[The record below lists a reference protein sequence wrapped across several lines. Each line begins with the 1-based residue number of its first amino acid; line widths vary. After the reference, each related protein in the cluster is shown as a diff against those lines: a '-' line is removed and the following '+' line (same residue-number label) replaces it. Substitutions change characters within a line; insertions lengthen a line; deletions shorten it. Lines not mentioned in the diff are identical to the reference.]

1 MRIRRKKNLEARI
14 DACKENFI
22 YLIEEEKDARTPV
35 LKKLNFNELF
45 ENSNPTVLELG
56 CGKGRFS
63 NTLALQNP
71 ALNVLA
77 VEKIDNVLITA
88 AETAKEKG
96 IKNVKFLCLAAEYL
110 SRYIPEKSI
119 DNLYLNFSCPYPKKR
134 FSNRRLTNPK
144 FLKVYKEILKDG
156 GFIYQKT
163 DNREFFEYSL
173 INYSQNGFYIEDIS
187 LDLHNSDIENN
198 IMTEYEEKFVNL
210 GLPIYYAKIGI
221 KKDME

>member
-110 SRYIPEKSI
+110 TRYIPEKSI
-119 DNLYLNFSCPYPKKR
+119 
-134 FSNRRLTNPK
+134 
-144 FLKVYKEILKDG
+144 VGIEICTCTK
-156 GFIYQKT
+156 
-163 DNREFFEYSL
+163 
-173 INYSQNGFYIEDIS
+173 
-187 LDLHNSDIENN
+187 
-198 IMTEYEEKFVNL
+198 
-210 GLPIYYAKIGI
+210 
-221 KKDME
+221 